1 LSVSFSEDLKHQNID
16 KWNKILNH
24 KFVIEIGEDIL
35 PKSKFVF
42 YLKQDQ
48 IFLESFC
55 NLLATTS
62 RIAYDKETKEWIGSL
77 LDSTTRYEM
86 PMQREIIHQLEG
98 DLKSI
103 EFSPEKT
110 TIDYI
115 SYLEIVS
122 DSEDFAIIISTMAPC
137 PWTYNEISLELV
149 SKDVKSETFKQWIRF
164 YSSKESGNQAIEIK
178 QLLDGL
184 AMNSEEKKKVD
195 MKNHFSIS
203 CNYEIEFWNMAYSYG
218 I

>member
-1 LSVSFSEDLKHQNID
+1 MRF
-16 KWNKILNH
+16 
-24 KFVIEIGEDIL
+24 
-35 PKSKFVF
+35 
-42 YLKQDQ
+42 
-48 IFLESFC
+48 
-55 NLLATTS
+55 
-62 RIAYDKETKEWIGSL
+62 
-77 LDSTTRYEM
+77 
-86 PMQREIIHQLEG
+86 
-98 DLKSI
+98 
-103 EFSPEKT
+103 
-110 TIDYI
+110 
-115 SYLEIVS
+115 
-122 DSEDFAIIISTMAPC
+122 
-137 PWTYNEISLELV
+137 SLELV